1 MASNEMCYCEK
12 CNRTMGGDQFY
23 GSNNL
28 EKYPDGKLKTCKK
41 CTTMHVDNFNPDTY
55 LWILQ
60 ECDVPFIMEEWNK
73 LMASYGK
80 DKSKMTGLTIVGRY
94 LSKMKLKQYKDF
106 RWKDN
111 DFLQELANSKIETT
125 MKRQGY
131 DAATIASAIDRA
143 SITIPEGELAEFV
156 APAFEEPHQFEAFGA
171 APIDDGFDD
180 ELTEDDRT
188 YLRLKWGKTYRP
200 EEWIQLEQLYEEMMR
215 SYDITAAGD
224 INTLKIACKCSL
236 KANQLLD
243 LGDMEGAQKATK
255 MYDSLM
261 KSGKWTAQQNKTDDS
276 ELVDSVGEL
285 VLICERDGFIPK
297 YYAAGP
303 QDHVDR
309 TIEDLQKYTYD
320 LIEGETNLNEMIE
333 TAIKQ
338 IQDEQERI
346 KEAAEG
352 GDEDADFED
361 KLFDYD
367 NSSRMIGYE
376 EYTEFTEL
384 EDELRLEDEDLFNS
398 FFGEEEE

>member
-1 MASNEMCYCEK
+1 
-12 CNRTMGGDQFY
+12 
-23 GSNNL
+23 
-28 EKYPDGKLKTCKK
+28 
-41 CTTMHVDNFNPDTY
+41 
-55 LWILQ
+55 
-60 ECDVPFIMEEWNK
+60 
-73 LMASYGK
+73 
-80 DKSKMTGLTIVGRY
+80 
-94 LSKMKLKQYKDF
+94 
-106 RWKDN
+106 
-111 DFLQELANSKIETT
+111 
-125 MKRQGY
+125 
-131 DAATIASAIDRA
+131 
-143 SITIPEGELAEFV
+143 
-156 APAFEEPHQFEAFGA
+156 
-171 APIDDGFDD
+171 
-180 ELTEDDRT
+180 
-188 YLRLKWGKTYRP
+188 
-200 EEWIQLEQLYEEMMR
+200 
-215 SYDITAAGD
+215 
-224 INTLKIACKCSL
+224 
-236 KANQLLD
+236 
-243 LGDMEGAQKATK
+243 MEGAQKATK

-297 YYAAGP
+297 YYTAGP